1 MALSLIVFDCDGV
14 ILESVD
20 AKTKAFGQVAEP
32 LGAEARD
39 RLLLYH
45 TLHGGVSRRKK
56 FAWLYRE
63 VFHRE
68 ITPEEME
75 DCCARFVSYALDNVL
90 NAPLVPGVMDVL
102 ERWHGRVPMY
112 VCSGTPQEELQS
124 VLEQRGLARYF
135 TGICGTPPA
144 KAELL
149 KGIVRKERIDPADA
163 VMVGDATTDSDA
175 AEAADCAAAM
185 ARGLAGE
192 GILPTFKHFP
202 GHGDTAED
210 SHTGLA
216 YSYRTVEELAACELL
231 PFEAAAEVG
240 PHAVMVGHIVVPEL
254 TGDLPAT
261 LCADAIALVPDAEN
275 TLIVTDSL
283 AMGAITDSYTP
294 GEAAV
299 QALQAG
305 CDVLLMPD
313 GLADAYDAVLA
324 AVQNGTV
331 SEERLDLSVNK
342 ILRMKAQF
350 CA

>member
-45 TLHGGVSRRKK
+45 TLHGGVSRREK

-175 AEAADCAAAM
+175 AEAAETLFYG
-185 ARGLAGE
+185 RGPSSR
-192 GILPTFKHFP
+192 IPPTP
-202 GHGDTAED
+202 
-210 SHTGLA
+210 
-216 YSYRTVEELAACELL
+216 TV
-231 PFEAAAEVG
+231 P
-240 PHAVMVGHIVVPEL
+240 I
-254 TGDLPAT
+254 
-261 LCADAIALVPDAEN
+261 
-275 TLIVTDSL
+275 
-283 AMGAITDSYTP
+283 
-294 GEAAV
+294 
-299 QALQAG
+299 
-305 CDVLLMPD
+305 
-313 GLADAYDAVLA
+313 
-324 AVQNGTV
+324 
-331 SEERLDLSVNK
+331 
-342 ILRMKAQF
+342 
-350 CA
+350 

>member
-20 AKTKAFGQVAEP
+20 AKTKAFGRVAEP

-45 TLHGGVSRRKK
+45 TLHGGVSRREK

-175 AEAADCAAAM
+175 AEAAETLFYG
-185 ARGLAGE
+185 RGPFFENTAY
-192 GILPTFKHFP
+192 P
-202 GHGDTAED
+202 HGSDL
-210 SHTGLA
+210 TGLN
-216 YSYRTVEELAACELL
+216 RWLEELAGNE
-231 PFEAAAEVG
+231 
-240 PHAVMVGHIVVPEL
+240 
-254 TGDLPAT
+254 
-261 LCADAIALVPDAEN
+261 
-275 TLIVTDSL
+275 
-283 AMGAITDSYTP
+283 
-294 GEAAV
+294 
-299 QALQAG
+299 
-305 CDVLLMPD
+305 
-313 GLADAYDAVLA
+313 
-324 AVQNGTV
+324 
-331 SEERLDLSVNK
+331 
-342 ILRMKAQF
+342 
-350 CA
+350 

>member
-45 TLHGGVSRRKK
+45 SLHGGVSRREK

-75 DCCARFVSYALDNVL
+75 DLCARFVTYALDNVL
-90 NAPLVPGVMDVL
+90 NAPLVPGIMDVL
-102 ERWHGRVPMY
+102 ERWHGRVPLY

-163 VMVGDATTDSDA
+163 VMVGDAPTDSDA
-175 AEAADCAAAM
+175 AEAAETLFYG
-185 ARGLAGE
+185 RGAFFE
-192 GILPTFKHFP
+192 NATCP
-202 GHGDTAED
+202 HGPDLL
-210 SHTGLA
+210 GLNDWL
-216 YSYRTVEELAACELL
+216 EELAA
-231 PFEAAAEVG
+231 G
-240 PHAVMVGHIVVPEL
+240 K
-254 TGDLPAT
+254 D
-261 LCADAIALVPDAEN
+261 
-275 TLIVTDSL
+275 
-283 AMGAITDSYTP
+283 
-294 GEAAV
+294 
-299 QALQAG
+299 
-305 CDVLLMPD
+305 
-313 GLADAYDAVLA
+313 
-324 AVQNGTV
+324 
-331 SEERLDLSVNK
+331 
-342 ILRMKAQF
+342 
-350 CA
+350 

>member
-20 AKTKAFGQVAEP
+20 DKTKAFGQVAEP

-45 TLHGGVSRRKK
+45 TLHGGVSRREK

-102 ERWHGRVPMY
+102 ERWHGR
-112 VCSGTPQEELQS
+112 
-124 VLEQRGLARYF
+124 LARYF

-175 AEAADCAAAM
+175 AEAAETLFYG
-185 ARGLAGE
+185 RGPFFENTAY
-192 GILPTFKHFP
+192 P
-202 GHGDTAED
+202 HGSDL
-210 SHTGLA
+210 TGLN
-216 YSYRTVEELAACELL
+216 RWLEELAGKE
-231 PFEAAAEVG
+231 
-240 PHAVMVGHIVVPEL
+240 
-254 TGDLPAT
+254 
-261 LCADAIALVPDAEN
+261 
-275 TLIVTDSL
+275 
-283 AMGAITDSYTP
+283 
-294 GEAAV
+294 
-299 QALQAG
+299 
-305 CDVLLMPD
+305 
-313 GLADAYDAVLA
+313 
-324 AVQNGTV
+324 
-331 SEERLDLSVNK
+331 
-342 ILRMKAQF
+342 
-350 CA
+350 

>member
-45 TLHGGVSRRKK
+45 TLHGGVSRREK

-90 NAPLVPGVMDVL
+90 NAPLGPGVMDVL

-149 KGIVRKERIDPADA
+149 TG
-163 VMVGDATTDSDA
+163 SDA
-175 AEAADCAAAM
+175 AEAAETLFYG
-185 ARGLAGE
+185 RGPFFENTAY
-192 GILPTFKHFP
+192 P
-202 GHGDTAED
+202 HGSDL
-210 SHTGLA
+210 TGLN
-216 YSYRTVEELAACELL
+216 RWLEELAGKE
-231 PFEAAAEVG
+231 
-240 PHAVMVGHIVVPEL
+240 
-254 TGDLPAT
+254 
-261 LCADAIALVPDAEN
+261 
-275 TLIVTDSL
+275 
-283 AMGAITDSYTP
+283 
-294 GEAAV
+294 
-299 QALQAG
+299 
-305 CDVLLMPD
+305 
-313 GLADAYDAVLA
+313 
-324 AVQNGTV
+324 
-331 SEERLDLSVNK
+331 
-342 ILRMKAQF
+342 
-350 CA
+350 

>member
-45 TLHGGVSRRKK
+45 TLHGGVSRREK

-149 KGIVRKERIDPADA
+149 KGIVRKDRIDPA
-163 VMVGDATTDSDA
+163 
-175 AEAADCAAAM
+175 
-185 ARGLAGE
+185 
-192 GILPTFKHFP
+192 
-202 GHGDTAED
+202 
-210 SHTGLA
+210 
-216 YSYRTVEELAACELL
+216 
-231 PFEAAAEVG
+231 
-240 PHAVMVGHIVVPEL
+240 
-254 TGDLPAT
+254 
-261 LCADAIALVPDAEN
+261 
-275 TLIVTDSL
+275 
-283 AMGAITDSYTP
+283 
-294 GEAAV
+294 
-299 QALQAG
+299 
-305 CDVLLMPD
+305 
-313 GLADAYDAVLA
+313 AVLRA
-324 AVQNGTV
+324 
-331 SEERLDLSVNK
+331 RPLL
-342 ILRMKAQF
+342 
-350 CA
+350 

>member
-39 RLLLYH
+39 RLRYH
-45 TLHGGVSRRKK
+45 TLHGGVSRREK

-175 AEAADCAAAM
+175 AEAAETLFYG
-185 ARGLAGE
+185 RGPFFENTAY
-192 GILPTFKHFP
+192 P
-202 GHGDTAED
+202 HGSDL
-210 SHTGLA
+210 TGLN
-216 YSYRTVEELAACELL
+216 RWLEELAGKE
-231 PFEAAAEVG
+231 
-240 PHAVMVGHIVVPEL
+240 
-254 TGDLPAT
+254 
-261 LCADAIALVPDAEN
+261 
-275 TLIVTDSL
+275 
-283 AMGAITDSYTP
+283 
-294 GEAAV
+294 
-299 QALQAG
+299 
-305 CDVLLMPD
+305 
-313 GLADAYDAVLA
+313 
-324 AVQNGTV
+324 
-331 SEERLDLSVNK
+331 
-342 ILRMKAQF
+342 
-350 CA
+350 

>member
-20 AKTKAFGQVAEP
+20 AKTKAFGQVAGP

-45 TLHGGVSRRKK
+45 TLHGGVSRREK

-135 TGICGTPPA
+135 TGICGTPPPRRNCSRA
-144 KAELL
+144 LSARNASIPPTRSWSATPPRTATPPKPPRRCFTGAAPSS
-149 KGIVRKERIDPADA
+149 RIP
-163 VMVGDATTDSDA
+163 
-175 AEAADCAAAM
+175 
-185 ARGLAGE
+185 
-192 GILPTFKHFP
+192 PTP
-202 GHGDTAED
+202 
-210 SHTGLA
+210 
-216 YSYRTVEELAACELL
+216 TV
-231 PFEAAAEVG
+231 P
-240 PHAVMVGHIVVPEL
+240 I
-254 TGDLPAT
+254 
-261 LCADAIALVPDAEN
+261 
-275 TLIVTDSL
+275 
-283 AMGAITDSYTP
+283 
-294 GEAAV
+294 
-299 QALQAG
+299 
-305 CDVLLMPD
+305 
-313 GLADAYDAVLA
+313 
-324 AVQNGTV
+324 
-331 SEERLDLSVNK
+331 
-342 ILRMKAQF
+342 
-350 CA
+350 

>member
-1 MALSLIVFDCDGV
+1 MFTL
-14 ILESVD
+14 
-20 AKTKAFGQVAEP
+20 
-32 LGAEARD
+32 
-39 RLLLYH
+39 
-45 TLHGGVSRRKK
+45 LHGGVSRREK

-175 AEAADCAAAM
+175 AEAAETLFYG
-185 ARGLAGE
+185 RGPFFENTAY
-192 GILPTFKHFP
+192 P
-202 GHGDTAED
+202 HGSDL
-210 SHTGLA
+210 TGLN
-216 YSYRTVEELAACELL
+216 RWLEELAGKE
-231 PFEAAAEVG
+231 
-240 PHAVMVGHIVVPEL
+240 
-254 TGDLPAT
+254 
-261 LCADAIALVPDAEN
+261 
-275 TLIVTDSL
+275 
-283 AMGAITDSYTP
+283 
-294 GEAAV
+294 
-299 QALQAG
+299 
-305 CDVLLMPD
+305 
-313 GLADAYDAVLA
+313 
-324 AVQNGTV
+324 
-331 SEERLDLSVNK
+331 
-342 ILRMKAQF
+342 
-350 CA
+350 

>member
-45 TLHGGVSRRKK
+45 TLHGGVSRREK

-68 ITPEEME
+68 ITPDIYRCCIQCT
-75 DCCARFVSYALDNVL
+75 DCNSDRWVDTLDNVL

-175 AEAADCAAAM
+175 AEAAETLFYG
-185 ARGLAGE
+185 RGPFFENTAY
-192 GILPTFKHFP
+192 P
-202 GHGDTAED
+202 HGSDL
-210 SHTGLA
+210 TGLN
-216 YSYRTVEELAACELL
+216 RWLEELAGKE
-231 PFEAAAEVG
+231 
-240 PHAVMVGHIVVPEL
+240 
-254 TGDLPAT
+254 
-261 LCADAIALVPDAEN
+261 
-275 TLIVTDSL
+275 
-283 AMGAITDSYTP
+283 
-294 GEAAV
+294 
-299 QALQAG
+299 
-305 CDVLLMPD
+305 
-313 GLADAYDAVLA
+313 
-324 AVQNGTV
+324 
-331 SEERLDLSVNK
+331 
-342 ILRMKAQF
+342 
-350 CA
+350 

>member
-20 AKTKAFGQVAEP
+20 AKTKAFAQVAEP

-39 RLLLYH
+39 RLVLYH
-45 TLHGGVSRRKK
+45 TLHGGVSRREK

-75 DCCARFVSYALDNVL
+75 DCCTRFVSCALDNVL

-112 VCSGTPQEELQS
+112 VCSGTPQEELLS

-149 KGIVRKERIDPADA
+149 KGIVRKERVDPADA

-175 AEAADCAAAM
+175 AEAAETLFYG
-185 ARGLAGE
+185 RGLFFENTAY
-192 GILPTFKHFP
+192 P
-202 GHGDTAED
+202 HGSDL
-210 SHTGLA
+210 TGLN
-216 YSYRTVEELAACELL
+216 RWLEELAGKE
-231 PFEAAAEVG
+231 
-240 PHAVMVGHIVVPEL
+240 
-254 TGDLPAT
+254 
-261 LCADAIALVPDAEN
+261 
-275 TLIVTDSL
+275 
-283 AMGAITDSYTP
+283 
-294 GEAAV
+294 
-299 QALQAG
+299 
-305 CDVLLMPD
+305 
-313 GLADAYDAVLA
+313 
-324 AVQNGTV
+324 
-331 SEERLDLSVNK
+331 
-342 ILRMKAQF
+342 
-350 CA
+350 